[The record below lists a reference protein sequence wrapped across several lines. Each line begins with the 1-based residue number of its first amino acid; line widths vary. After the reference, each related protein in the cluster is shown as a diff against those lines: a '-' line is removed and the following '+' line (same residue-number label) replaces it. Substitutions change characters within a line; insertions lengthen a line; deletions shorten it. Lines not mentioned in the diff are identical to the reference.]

1 MKTTRNMMTVVMMM
15 AAIGLLA
22 TSAHAGLIN
31 INNAGFEDASGN
43 LSRGN
48 LSTPADWTEED
59 PGNVYV
65 DDNGLAWKPEA
76 DRVLY
81 FNGGTAAV
89 NQDLSHNW
97 SSGDTYT
104 LGIIGQNPS
113 WDTTAPHQFK
123 VQLREADGTVLWDS
137 GDLSVTGTVAPGSPP
152 TYTGTGHIFSWD
164 IDASTFT
171 SVPGAIEGL
180 PLNIRIAN
188 VSAPTYLDD
197 VSLDLTTAGTPPEVP
212 DAVAIDFGTMHT
224 EGDNGDGNWRTSTGW
239 TGFGTGSGDQAGDGS
254 PDTPSFW
261 AGTGYG
267 GTGTSDGDLLAAG
280 DYSIDFL
287 YAPTYQGSQLLVEA
301 FAWDGSTQTLLGSVA
316 PTMPTSRIW
325 QNGNLSFSV
334 ASGSPVIGDQLQ
346 LKFTN
351 TATAYVGWDTITGDF
366 YPAAAGT
373 GDIPEPA
380 TMCVLGLAVAGLG
393 GYVRRR
399 RKVA

>member
-1 MKTTRNMMTVVMMM
+1 MMKTTRNILTVVMTM
-15 AAIGLLA
+15 AAIGLPA

-31 INNAGFEDASGN
+31 INNAGFEDASGAA
-43 LSRGN
+43 SGGN
-48 LSTPADWTEED
+48 LATPADWTEED

-65 DDNGLAWKPEA
+65 DNNGLSWSPEA
-76 DRVLY
+76 DRNLY

-104 LGIIGQNPS
+104 LGMVGQNPG
-113 WDTTAPHQFK
+113 WDTTAPHEFK
-123 VQLREADGTVLWDS
+123 VQLREADGTVLWES

-171 SVPGAIEGL
+171 SVSGAIEGL

-197 VSLDLTTAGTPPEVP
+197 VSLDLTTAGTPPP
-212 DAVAIDFGTMHT
+212 PPPTPVAISFGTMT
-224 EGDNGDGNWRTSTGW
+224 TDGDNGDGAWQTSDGW
-239 TGFGTGSGDQAGDGS
+239 TGFGTGSGDQANDGS

-261 AGTGYG
+261 AGAGYG

-301 FAWDGSTQTLLGSVA
+301 FAWDGTTQTLLGSVA
-316 PTMPTSRIW
+316 PTMPASRIW

-334 ASGSPVIGDQLQ
+334 GSGSSILGDQLQ

-351 TATAYVGWDTITGDF
+351 TATSYVGWDTITGDF
-366 YPAAAGT
+366 YPAAVAV
-373 GDIPEPA
+373 PEPSTFA
-380 TMCVLGLAVAGLG
+380 LAALGLLGLG
-393 GYVRRR
+393 WYGRRR
-399 RKVA
+399 RGRAA